1 VRLRAWLVL
10 TLGFVLSCSGGGKVT
25 APVPVLTAINVSL
38 SATSLQVGQ
47 TATASATGEDQNG
60 ASIATGA
67 VTWSSSATG
76 VATISAGG
84 AIIAVAAGPT
94 QITATVGS
102 LAGHATLTVINR
114 QPGSQALRS
123 GTE

>member
-1 VRLRAWLVL
+1 VWLRAWLVL
-10 TLGFVLSCSGGGKVT
+10 TLGFVMSCSGGGKVT
-25 APVPVLTAINVSL
+25 APVPVLTTINVSL
-38 SATSLQVGQ
+38 SAMSLQVGQ

-67 VTWSSSATG
+67 VTWSSSATA

-84 AIIAVAAGPT
+84 AITVVGAGQT

-102 LAGHATLTVINR
+102 LSGHATLSVINR
-114 QPGSQALRS
+114 QPGIHALRA

>member
-1 VRLRAWLVL
+1 M
-10 TLGFVLSCSGGGKVT
+10 T
-25 APVPVLTAINVSL
+25 APVPVLTTINVSL
-38 SATSLQVGQ
+38 SAMSLQVGQ

-67 VTWSSSATG
+67 VTWSSSATA

-84 AIIAVAAGPT
+84 AITVVGAGQT

-102 LAGHATLTVINR
+102 LSGHATLSVINR
-114 QPGSQALRS
+114 QPGIHALRA

>member
-1 VRLRAWLVL
+1 MWLRAWIIL
-10 TLGFVLSCSGGGKVT
+10 TLGFVLSCSRGGKVT
-25 APVPVLTAINVSL
+25 APVSVLTTINVSL
-38 SATSLQVGQ
+38 SARSLQVGQ

-67 VTWSSSATG
+67 VTWSSSATA

-84 AIIAVAAGPT
+84 AITVIAAGQT

-102 LAGHATLTVINR
+102 LSGHATLSVINR
-114 QPGSQALRS
+114 QPGIQALRA
-123 GTE
+123 TE